1 MENLFGQ
8 EYKNGFVV
16 NTQKPQFIS
25 LSTNMKLGTNID
37 KAQYDYE
44 NQVNKLFNING
55 DYGNVPYLPKGEYI
69 KVKEANTLLE
79 RQEPKII
86 HREHEEYD
94 NLRRLN
100 LQIQNRLNER
110 EQNQIDTA
118 FAPQGLTNNQVIA
131 LSSTK
136 PKLQKE
142 IEAIDEYARTHFLT
156 PDQTKKLKDNLVK
169 KNYDEWVTTV
179 EGVKIEQEGGPVF
192 NPINNTRDTT
202 PNDTTSNDT
211 TPNSTTNDQ
220 TVTEE
225 EAKGFLS
232 WLESVVPNLMT
243 GGQPEETKDEEQ
255 GINAEIKEGDDI
267 PRRRKPLPKDKNPL
281 LTPVRKPK
289 TIVAEG
295 DRPIQAPERPQ
306 RLDAQQ
312 VIDDFNLYPNDY
324 INGRPIVSLTSI
336 PTEKNINDMVKIYF
350 EKYFLIEF
358 RGTRMIN
365 KGTANNFLSLF
376 QPLTPK
382 GRSDI
387 ETLFF
392 RQRLEK
398 KEYIERLFN
407 ALNDVYQ
414 DTNPAK
420 RKFIE
425 LVIEIINTKEY
436 IIMPISPLQREQF
449 MNVFT
454 KFVHKCRTL
463 LVSNAPELYM
473 QENQDGLLEFKNI
486 ENLNLFRQSVQNG
499 IITGKNIFDF
509 SRIGTPQKEMKD
521 RLEYEKILKEIR
533 EKKKLEKNYADSK
546 MKKEEDKAMGKNTRA
561 RYPPGA
567 QENHEKVI
575 EELKELE
582 RRRKELGKRLGRDDV
597 GDNNGG
603 DAAAGGGN
611 VRSDKDGNEV
621 VNEIIIDE
629 LDR

>member
-55 DYGNVPYLPKGEYI
+55 DYGNVAYLPKGEYI

-118 FAPQGLTNNQVIA
+118 FAPQGLTNNQVLA

-156 PDQTKKLKDNLVK
+156 PDQTKKLKDDLVK
-169 KNYDEWVTTV
+169 KNYDEWVRTV
-179 EGVKIEQEGGPVF
+179 EGVKIEQEGGPEF

-202 PNDTTSNDT
+202 PNNT
-211 TPNSTTNDQ
+211 TPNNTTPNGTTQDNTQ
-220 TVTEE
+220 TVNEE
-225 EAKGFLS
+225 DAKGFLS
-232 WLESVVPNLMT
+232 WLETLVPNLMT
-243 GGQPEETKDEEQ
+243 GGQPKETMDEEQ
-255 GINAEIKEGDDI
+255 GINAETKEGDDI
-267 PRRRKPLPKDKNPL
+267 PRRRQPLPKDKNPL
-281 LTPVRKPK
+281 LAQARKPK

-312 VIDDFNLYPNDY
+312 VIDDFNLYPDDY

-350 EKYFLIEF
+350 EKYFLKEF
-358 RGTRMIN
+358 RGTTMIN
-365 KGTANNFLSLF
+365 TGTANKFLSFF

-382 GRSDI
+382 GRSNI
-387 ETLFF
+387 ENLFF

-398 KEYIERLFN
+398 KDYIERLFT

-425 LVIEIINTKEY
+425 LVTETINTKDY
-436 IIMPISPLQREQF
+436 IVMPISPLQREQF

-454 KFVHKCRTL
+454 KFVHKCRSL
-463 LVSNAPELYM
+463 LISNAPELYM

-509 SRIGTPQKEMKD
+509 SRVGTPQNEMKD
-521 RLEYEKILKEIR
+521 TLEYEKILKEIR
-533 EKKKLEKNYADSK
+533 EKKKLEKSYADSK
-546 MKKEEDKAMGKNTRA
+546 MKKEEEKAMGKNTRA
-561 RYPPGA
+561 RYPAAA
-567 QENHEKVI
+567 QENHEKII

-603 DAAAGGGN
+603 AAAAGGGN
-611 VRSDKDGNEV
+611 VRIGEDGKEI
-621 VNEIIIDE
+621 VNIYDM
-629 LDR
+629 DR